1 MNFEARFVINIST
14 TVSQAYLVLSNFLPS
29 YIYGRLN
36 CLEGKEMAE
45 IEKKKRKK
53 KKEKKT
59 RIEKGWPS
67 YKY

>member
-29 YIYGRLN
+29 HSYGRLN

-45 IEKKKRKK
+45 IERKRRKNKK
-53 KKEKKT
+53 KK
-59 RIEKGWPS
+59 KGN
-67 YKY
+67 